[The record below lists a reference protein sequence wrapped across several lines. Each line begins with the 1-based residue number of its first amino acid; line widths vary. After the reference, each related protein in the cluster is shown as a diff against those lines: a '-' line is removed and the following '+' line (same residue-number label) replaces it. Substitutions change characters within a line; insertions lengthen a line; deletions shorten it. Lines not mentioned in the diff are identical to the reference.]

1 MKKKEQAKKILII
14 EDEKLLA
21 QMYEET
27 FSLSGFEAFIA
38 RTEEE
43 GIKATKEKRP
53 DFILLDIL
61 LQDGNGL
68 RFLQMKSK
76 DPDIAAIPVI
86 AFSNFDDPATKET
99 AYQLGVL
106 EYIIKANYTPQQ
118 IIEKVNMYLK

>member
-1 MKKKEQAKKILII
+1 MKKKKQAKKILII
-14 EDEKLLA
+14 EDETLLA
-21 QMYEET
+21 EMYEET
-27 FSLSGFEAFIA
+27 FSLSGFDASIA
-38 RTEEE
+38 STEEE
-43 GIKATKEKRP
+43 GIALAKKKKP

-68 RFLQMKSK
+68 HFLQIKSK

-86 AFSNFDDPATKET
+86 AFSNFDDPSTKET